1 MKKQKICVIGGGI
14 TGLTVAS
21 ALAKQNVSIDLIDK
35 NFYNNYKTSRTTAV
49 SNSNYLFLKKD

>member
-35 NFYNNYKTSRTTAV
+35 NFCNNYKTSRTTIMAAQ
-49 SNSNYLFLKKD
+49 N